1 MIMASSEITLG
12 ITHQNHFN
20 VEAIHLAN
28 HLGSGALPV
37 LATPAL
43 IAWMENVAMET
54 LASVLPSTETTVGTS
69 IAIKHLKASP
79 LYADIT
85 CHATVV
91 EVEGRRI
98 RFEVKAF
105 DQHQLLIGEG
115 THERYVVD
123 AERFMQRLIG

>member
-1 MIMASSEITLG
+1 MASSEITLG
-12 ITHQNHFN
+12 FTHQNHFN

-43 IAWMENVAMET
+43 IAWMENTAMET
-54 LASVLPSTETTVGTS
+54 VAPFLLSTETTVGTA

-79 LYADIT
+79 LHAEIT
-85 CHATVV
+85 CHATVT

-98 RFEVKAF
+98 RFEIKAF
-105 DQHQLLIGEG
+105 DAQKNLIGEG
-115 THERYVVD
+115 THERFVID
-123 AERFMQRLIG
+123 AERFMQKLIG